1 MNATMRNVQVVD
13 ARERA
18 EVLMHPLRLRVLEAA
33 RTPGSA
39 AELARR
45 LDLTPQ
51 KVNYH
56 VHRLAEHGFLEKVEE
71 RRAGN
76 VVETVYGATAESYV
90 LASGVLGGLAPGTVP
105 AESLT
110 AARWLGLQAR
120 AEAELG
126 EVFRRASSTGQA
138 VPTIS
143 MDAEIRFETAEQQ
156 ARFARALR
164 ELVMA
169 VVSKYTSPARTAEG
183 RPGPGHPFRLLV
195 GCYPIPEPP
204 SAAGGD
210 EAGEAGDDHSDPTE
224 GGEAP

>member
-1 MNATMRNVQVVD
+1 MTKPKQAVEVVD

-39 AELARR
+39 AQLARR

-51 KVNYH
+51 RVNYH
-56 VHRLAEHGFLEKVEE
+56 VGRLAEHGFLEKVEE

-90 LASGVLGGLAPGTVP
+90 LASGVLGGLAPGAVP

-126 EVFRRASSTGQA
+126 EVFRRAASTGRS

-143 MDAEIRFETAEQQ
+143 LDAEIRFETAEQQ

-183 RPGPGHPFRLLV
+183 EPGSGHPFRLLV
-195 GCYPIPEPP
+195 GCYPIPEP
-204 SAAGGD
+204 SAVAGGD
-210 EAGEAGDDHSDPTE
+210 GAGEAGEDSSDLTK
-224 GGEAP
+224 GGGQS